1 MQNLII
7 FTHWKVFYLLEICEW
22 KKKSIFVT
30 WIVINYKIWKKK
42 KKKKFFWK
50 SWFYSS
56 KFWFL
61 PPENF
66 FDHLNSCKC
75 KIKSVFYFHSRKLQ
89 QEVKKTAL
97 KLDAFTKIE
106 LYSLKL
112 QFLPPLK
119 PYFSP
124 ETVIKNFKLVNFV
137 QLNSFTM
144 FYVCCRHFRL
154 LSWLQCQNSVKK

>member
-1 MQNLII
+1 MIGNEKHNTENIDYFYAKFDNFYPLKSFLPLGNL
-7 FTHWKVFYLLEICEW
+7 WM

-42 KKKKFFWK
+42 KKKKKFWK

-56 KFWFL
+56 KFLFL
-61 PPENF
+61 PPEKF

-112 QFLPPLK
+112 QFLPPWNHIF
-119 PYFSP
+119 PQ
-124 ETVIKNFKLVNFV
+124 KL
-137 QLNSFTM
+137 
-144 FYVCCRHFRL
+144 
-154 LSWLQCQNSVKK
+154 W

>member
-1 MQNLII
+1 MIGNEKHNTENIDYFYAKFDNFYPLKSFLPLGNL
-7 FTHWKVFYLLEICEW
+7 WM
-22 KKKSIFVT
+22 KKK
-30 WIVINYKIWKKK
+30 INFCYLDSNKLQNMKKK
-42 KKKKFFWK
+42 KKKKKIFWK

-112 QFLPPLK
+112 QFLLPWNHIFPQ
-119 PYFSP
+119 
-124 ETVIKNFKLVNFV
+124 KL
-137 QLNSFTM
+137 
-144 FYVCCRHFRL
+144 
-154 LSWLQCQNSVKK
+154 W